1 MRIREFV
8 SSLAGFALLLG
19 MGQALAGQTGTAA
32 IGGGVIGS
40 GGGIGIGVAGS
51 VALGAPG
58 EPYSAVRK
66 TTRVQKLANGT
77 TITHITTV
85 KEARDSSGRT
95 YREDRRELPAGQE
108 GGAPDFVFANVH
120 DPVSRT
126 NIHWNSSTK
135 VADVT
140 HFAER
145 SEIKL
150 PDVAPTQ
157 VATEPRPV
165 PTTRAEPIKQQSED
179 LGIRTINGV
188 EAKGTRMTRVIPA
201 GRDGNDQPLTIT
213 SEWWRS
219 EELGIMVMSVNDD
232 PRTGTITMELTDLER
247 GEPDAALF
255 QVPEGYTVK
264 DRTPQAQN

>member
-1 MRIREFV
+1 
-8 SSLAGFALLLG
+8 
-19 MGQALAGQTGTAA
+19 
-32 IGGGVIGS
+32 
-40 GGGIGIGVAGS
+40 
-51 VALGAPG
+51 
-58 EPYSAVRK
+58 
-66 TTRVQKLANGT
+66 
-77 TITHITTV
+77 
-85 KEARDSSGRT
+85 
-95 YREDRRELPAGQE
+95 
-108 GGAPDFVFANVH
+108 
-120 DPVSRT
+120 
-126 NIHWNSSTK
+126 
-135 VADVT
+135 
-140 HFAER
+140 
-145 SEIKL
+145 
-150 PDVAPTQ
+150 
-157 VATEPRPV
+157 V